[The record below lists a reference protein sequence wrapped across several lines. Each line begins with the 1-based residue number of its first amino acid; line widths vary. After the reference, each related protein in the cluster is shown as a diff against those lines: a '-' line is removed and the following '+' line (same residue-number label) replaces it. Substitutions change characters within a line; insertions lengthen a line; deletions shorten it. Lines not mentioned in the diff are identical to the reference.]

1 MAIVPKVLVFSP
13 PNSFAV
19 SGQKTQF
26 VARLEAQGFVVIVC
40 EQVRQ
45 LYQVVQQ
52 TAVHQGPGHAQTPL
66 FIILKGTPVD
76 NQAAAA
82 YLRTLHSCLGIIA
95 ALTTPDEVEIIETLQ
110 SGVDAYYFHGASCQL
125 KVATLLALQRCCN
138 AGVADL
144 IAGHP
149 PQAGKWRLLEQAWVL
164 DSPEGK
170 SISLTTGERA
180 FFLTLLKA
188 PDRYAAHAELLAAID
203 ACSSPRRDVRVDSR
217 RLGVLLSRL
226 RRKCASQALKLPVQ
240 SVHSAGYMFAGD
252 LE

>member
-1 MAIVPKVLVFSP
+1 MAIVPKVLLFSP
-13 PNSFAV
+13 LNSF
-19 SGQKTQF
+19 SIIGQKTQF
-26 VARLEAQGFVVIVC
+26 MAQLEAQGFVVAVC
-40 EQVRQ
+40 EQARQ

-52 TAVHQGPGHAQTPL
+52 TAVHQGPAHAQTPL
-66 FIILKGTPVD
+66 FIILKGTPAD

-95 ALTTPDEVEIIETLQ
+95 AVTTLDETEVIETLQ

-138 AGVADL
+138 AGFTDAMVNHL
-144 IAGHP
+144 PGVK
-149 PQAGKWRLLEQAWVL
+149 KWKLLEQAWVL

-170 SISLTTGERA
+170 SVTLTTGERA

-188 PDRYAAHAELLAAID
+188 PDRYAAHAQLLAAID
-203 ACSSPRRDVRVDSR
+203 ACSSQQRGRVDSR
-217 RLGVLLSRL
+217 RLGVLVSRL
-226 RRKCASQALKLPVQ
+226 RRKFASQGLKLPVQ
-240 SVHSAGYMFAGD
+240 SVHNGGYMFAGD